1 MIMEE
6 NEIMVTIRC
15 LAYNQEKYI
24 RQCLDGFVMQKTNFP
39 VKAIVHDDA
48 STDATASIIQEYA
61 EKYPNLI
68 VPILEKENQ
77 YSKGK
82 LSEVMYPYMTGKYMA
97 ICEGDDYWTDPLKL
111 QKQVDFLESHPEY
124 SMCFHQALRH
134 HEGSNKPD
142 ELYSNIEN
150 RDYTGPELYTST
162 HRPPTASILIRK
174 TVLESDVYKISMHEI
189 KSFGDLCYFLSSAH
203 CGKVRGMADI
213 MAVYR
218 MNDSGVTNVFNSIND
233 KVLKYANDN
242 IKLYKIF
249 GNQYKE
255 EATRIYVIDYI
266 NHFLRCLKA
275 GYLRPKLL
283 IKPFI
288 KYPDITI
295 KLLYGRFF

>member
-1 MIMEE
+1 
-6 NEIMVTIRC
+6 
-15 LAYNQEKYI
+15 
-24 RQCLDGFVMQKTNFP
+24 
-39 VKAIVHDDA
+39 
-48 STDATASIIQEYA
+48 
-61 EKYPNLI
+61 
-68 VPILEKENQ
+68 
-77 YSKGK
+77 
-82 LSEVMYPYMTGKYMA
+82 
-97 ICEGDDYWTDPLKL
+97 
-111 QKQVDFLESHPEY
+111 
-124 SMCFHQALRH
+124 
-134 HEGSNKPD
+134 
-142 ELYSNIEN
+142 
-150 RDYTGPELYTST
+150 
-162 HRPPTASILIRK
+162 
-174 TVLESDVYKISMHEI
+174 
-189 KSFGDLCYFLSSAH
+189 
-203 CGKVRGMADI
+203 
-213 MAVYR
+213 